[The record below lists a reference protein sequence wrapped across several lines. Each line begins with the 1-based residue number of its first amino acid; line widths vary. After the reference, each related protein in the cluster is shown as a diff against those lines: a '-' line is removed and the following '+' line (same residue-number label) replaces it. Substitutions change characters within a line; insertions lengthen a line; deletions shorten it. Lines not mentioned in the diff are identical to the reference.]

1 MSDYLA
7 DQLRAF
13 DPNQKKHVPYAT
25 WGNHGGFK
33 LHLHRGGAT
42 TRYGTNDYAVYYEMG
57 DNGLWTEIFRK
68 CRPDE
73 NFTCTMC
80 GHTTRLAEG
89 MFDPTLTYGWRG
101 LHKLDDVDG
110 VKYWDTGRYTFV
122 RRSRKIV
129 QPMVQHFACIPCW
142 DLIA

>member
-13 DPNQKKHVPYAT
+13 DPNQKKHIPYAT

-89 MFDPTLTYGWRG
+89 MFGPTLTYGWRG
-101 LHKLDDVDG
+101 CTNLMTL
-110 VKYWDTGRYTFV
+110 TGSSIGTQAGTPSFGAV
-122 RRSRKIV
+122 ARSCSQWCSTSRAF
-129 QPMVQHFACIPCW
+129 PAGT
-142 DLIA
+142 